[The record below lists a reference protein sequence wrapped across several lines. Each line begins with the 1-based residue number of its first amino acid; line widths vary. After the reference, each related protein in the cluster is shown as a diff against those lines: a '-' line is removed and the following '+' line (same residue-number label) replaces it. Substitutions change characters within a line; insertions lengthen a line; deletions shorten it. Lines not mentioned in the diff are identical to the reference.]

1 MTFVRQ
7 SVLVRACAV
16 ALAVSTPVALVAV
29 GSPAQSSVL
38 HRSVARATSKPVTVP
53 LRFVTLN
60 TEAPNTVSQAVSDV
74 KRMAATGADII
85 TLQEMASAKRRKAV
99 RAALVDCTGC
109 LYSAWMPSLPVPG
122 STPILYRKDKFELKD
137 AGTVQVSE
145 ATYVGSRGAGPS
157 TLNAKFI
164 NWVKLRESRTGRH
177 FFVLNNHAV
186 PTVQAKSGG
195 PNYSLPKRLALY
207 RKHMD
212 GLKKL
217 IAQFEARRKPVF
229 VTGDFNVNYRKDKV
243 VRSSLFP
250 YVNMGQ
256 VGVQASYKALG
267 EPVHGTHVLPNG
279 YDQRLIDY
287 VMFSNHQAVK
297 PVANRVLFGYNSDH
311 RPLQVDFTLT
321 SVS

>member
-1 MTFVRQ
+1 MTLARQ
-7 SVLVRACAV
+7 SVLARACGV
-16 ALAVSTPVALVAV
+16 ALAVCTPVALVAI
-29 GSPAQSSVL
+29 GSPAQSSTI
-38 HRSVARATSKPVTVP
+38 SAAARGTGKPVSVG

-60 TEAPNTVSQAVSDV
+60 TEGPNSTGQALSDV
-74 KRMAATGADII
+74 KKIAAAGADII
-85 TLQEMASAKRRKAV
+85 TLQEMASAERRKAV
-99 RAALVDCTGC
+99 RAALVDCSGC
-109 LYSAWMPSLPVPG
+109 RYGAWMPSLPVPG

-145 ATYVGSRGAGPS
+145 ATYVGARGAGPS
-157 TLNAKFI
+157 TLNAKYI
-164 NWVKLRESRTGRH
+164 NWVKLREETTGRH

-186 PTVQAKSGG
+186 PTVQAKNGG

-207 RKHMD
+207 RKHMN
-212 GLKKL
+212 GLKSL
-217 IAQFEARRKPVF
+217 ITQFEARRKPVF
-229 VTGDFNVNYRKDKV
+229 VTGDFNVNYRKDSV

-267 EPVHGTHVLPNG
+267 QPIHGTHVLPNG
-279 YDQRLIDY
+279 DEKRLIDY

-321 SVS
+321 SVG